1 MTDVSVEDAR
11 LRQFFDVRS
20 EIVHKGQIVGDLNPV
35 FNRLR
40 SEAPVHPGA
49 LRSLAGI
56 SGRDHH
62 WTVERERFTCFSYE
76 TCNAAFRDNETFSS
90 ELYLENCGIIR
101 VGRTLLQMIG
111 EEHKRYRAV
120 LQPSFLLPKTR
131 TWWRENWIVEIVE
144 SLTSQLVG
152 QARADLNMQLCA
164 RLPMDTVTRAFGM
177 SGEDAL
183 TFRANLVTAIEAT
196 QVTEEERGEAFAKV
210 FEMLSE
216 AVRSRRAAP
225 GDDVISEIMAQD
237 LVLEDGS
244 SRKLTDE
251 EVIAHARLI
260 LLAGGGTTWR
270 QLGITLVAL
279 LNRPEQLEAVRADR
293 TLVEAAIEESLRWN
307 PTDPV
312 FSRLVARDT
321 KLGGVEIPAGAA
333 LDICLGAANRDP
345 ARWER
350 PDEYDLHRKP
360 HQHLGFSIGAHLCLG
375 RDVAR
380 AEMSVA
386 INALLD
392 RFPKL
397 RLDPEQPTP
406 ELMGGLEQ
414 RGMSSVPVLL
424 Q

>member
-1 MTDVSVEDAR
+1 MTAGSVEDAR
-11 LRQFFDVRS
+11 LKQFFDVRS
-20 EIVHKGQIVGDLNPV
+20 ELVHKGHIVGDLNPV

-40 SEAPVHPGA
+40 SEAPVHAGA
-49 LRSLAGI
+49 LRSLVGI
-56 SGRDHH
+56 DERDHH
-62 WTVERERFTCFSYE
+62 WTVERKRFTCFSFA
-76 TCNAAFRDNETFSS
+76 TCNTAFRDNETYSS
-90 ELYLENCGIIR
+90 ELYLENCGIQR

-131 TWWRENWIVEIVE
+131 TWWRDNWIVEIVN
-144 SLTSQLVG
+144 SLTDQLVG
-152 QARADLNMQLCA
+152 QTSADLNIQLCA

-177 SGEDAL
+177 SGGDAL

-196 QVTEEERGEAFAKV
+196 HVTEEERGTAFAKV

-216 AVRSRRAAP
+216 TVRRRRAAP
-225 GDDVISEIMAQD
+225 GDDVISEIMARD

-279 LNRPEQLEAVRADR
+279 LSNPEQLAAVRADR
-293 TLVEAAIEESLRWN
+293 RLVDAAIEESLRWN

-312 FSRLVARDT
+312 FSRLVTRDIEF
-321 KLGGVEIPAGAA
+321 GGVQIPAGAA

-345 ARWER
+345 EVWEQ
-350 PDEYDLHRKP
+350 PDKYDLHRKT
-360 HQHLGFSIGAHLCLG
+360 HQHLGFSIGSHLCLG

-397 RLDPEQPTP
+397 RLDPDQPAP
-406 ELMGGLEQ
+406 ELLGGLEQ
-414 RGMSSVPVLL
+414 RGMSAVPVLL